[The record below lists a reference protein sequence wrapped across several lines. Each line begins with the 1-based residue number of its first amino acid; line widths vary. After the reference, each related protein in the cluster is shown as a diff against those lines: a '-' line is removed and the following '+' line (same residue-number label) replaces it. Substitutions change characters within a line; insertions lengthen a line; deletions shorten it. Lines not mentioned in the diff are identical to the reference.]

1 MQTHAHT
8 HPVAGLFIF
17 WELQPTAQSAI
28 TQVFVGQY
36 HFLGKWLH
44 FSSQNFFYIEDM
56 ILAIKESSLLYLM
69 MSLELC

>member
-36 HFLGKWLH
+36 YFLGKWLH
-44 FSSQNFFYIEDM
+44 FSSQNFFLYRRYDFGHQG
-56 ILAIKESSLLYLM
+56 IKFIVFNDVS
-69 MSLELC
+69 